1 MALSVHPAELL
12 AVECTCTYTRDGQ
25 VAGYAGLDKSPADSL
40 SLHYMVVEQVW
51 SMLAQG
57 GHLHV

>member
-12 AVECTCTYTRDGQ
+12 AVECTYTGDGQ
-25 VAGYAGLDKSPADSL
+25 VAGYAGLDKSPAGSL

-51 SMLAQG
+51 SMLVQE
-57 GHLHV
+57 GHLYV

>member
-1 MALSVHPAELL
+1 MVLSVHPTELL
-12 AVECTCTYTRDGQ
+12 AVECTYTGNGQ
-25 VAGYAGLDKSPADSL
+25 VAGHTGLDKSPAGSL

-57 GHLHV
+57 GHLYV